1 MPIKRIN
8 SFLSLITS
16 VALLAHI
23 AMACKTLATGWFHT
37 VISNL
42 ISGIVACLVLFHA
55 VLSICILI
63 FVHDGS
69 DLKYAKNNVATIL
82 QRLSAVLIIALLYFH
97 LNAYTHVVSDISLTT
112 IQTVLHIITELLFF
126 AVVII
131 YITTSVPKS
140 FIKLG
145 FVCSEN
151 KIKWIERISYVIGA
165 VIMMATG
172 GAMLRYFIMGIL

>member
-23 AMACKTLATGWFHT
+23 AMACKTLATGWFHP
-37 VISNL
+37 VISNV
-42 ISGIVACLVLFHA
+42 IPGIVACLVLFHA

-97 LNAYTHVVSDISLTT
+97 LNAYAHVVSGISLTT

-126 AVVII
+126 AVVITHI
-131 YITTSVPKS
+131 ATSVPKS
-140 FIKLG
+140 FITLG
-145 FVCSEN
+145 FVSSES
-151 KIKWIERISYVIGA
+151 KIKLIERISYILGA
-165 VIMMATG
+165 VIMVAAG
-172 GAMLRYFIMGIL
+172 VSMLRYFIVGIL